1 MKYFKKLEEKR
12 IYLSP
17 INSEDAEKY
26 VYWMNDRKVTD
37 NLGNT
42 VIITTLEGEREWLIN
57 AGKNGDANF
66 AIVKKENDELIGN
79 CSLMKI
85 DRINRK
91 CTLGIFIGDEE
102 NRKKGYGTETLTLLL
117 KYSFD
122 FQNMHSVDLKVFS
135 FNENAIKCYEKAGFK
150 KCGIRHEAYFLE
162 GIYYD
167 EITMEILEND
177 YRKKY
182 IN

>member
-26 VYWMNDRKVTD
+26 VYWMNDRNVTD

-42 VIITTLEGEREWLIN
+42 IIITTLEGEKEWLNN
-57 AGKNGDANF
+57 AGKNGDVNF

-91 CTLGIFIGDEE
+91 CTLGIFIGDEK
-102 NRKKGYGTETLTLLL
+102 NRKKGYGTEALTLLL

-135 FNENAIKCYEKAGFK
+135 FNESAIKCYEKVGFK
-150 KCGIRHEAYFLE
+150 KCGIRHESYFLE
-162 GIYYD
+162 GKYYD
-167 EITMEILEND
+167 EINMEILESD
-177 YRKKY
+177 YRK
-182 IN
+182 

>member
-1 MKYFKKLEEKR
+1 MKYFKKLEGQR

-17 INSEDAEKY
+17 MNLEDAEKY
-26 VYWMNDRKVTD
+26 VCWMSDRSITD

-42 VIITTLEGEREWLIN
+42 IIVTTLEGEKEWI
-57 AGKNGDANF
+57 ASSGKKGDVNF

-91 CTLGIFIGDEE
+91 CTLGIFIGDKE
-102 NRKKGYGTETLTLLL
+102 NRNKGYGVDALRLLL

-135 FNENAIKCYEKAGFK
+135 FNENAIKCYEKVGFK
-150 KCGIRHEAYFLE
+150 KCGVRHEVYFLE
-162 GIYYD
+162 GTYYD
-167 EITMEILEND
+167 EINMEILESD